1 MSKEEQ
7 GKPVDTS
14 QVLNEIGRLNQAPRR
29 ASRVPVWPLLLLFM
43 VVLALSAGGGWFVYQ
58 QWLAQ
63 QSYEQTF
70 TQLREDNQLLRQQL
84 ADAQQ
89 AMDADFE
96 AQLNRMRDS
105 EAVLQQTLADVDAAE
120 QRDEQ
125 RLNRLQQQISRDM
138 QDVSGVVTALQGQVA
153 NLQRRDLRW
162 LSAEAAYLMRLAQ
175 RKLVMEAD
183 VASTLLLLNT
193 IDELLAQQ
201 ESVLATTARQNV
213 QQDIRALQET
223 RLPNRVAVAEQLI
236 ALGDRLQQLSFAS
249 SQQDAYVDGVQ
260 QQWQQGRTS
269 VDGVQ
274 QSWLNAALDLLRTV
288 FVWREVDRSQPAF
301 LQPDQEQLLKQQM
314 MLQLEQARLAVVQ
327 ADEAMYQ
334 QALRQLGN
342 VITRYVDEG
351 NPRAQAM
358 LAELETLNQAQLSAE
373 LPDLSVTASLINQLA
388 SASAAADSQE

>member
-7 GKPVDTS
+7 GKSVDTS
-14 QVLNEIGRLNQAPRR
+14 QILSEIGRLNQAPRR
-29 ASRVPVWPLLLLFM
+29 ASRASVWPLLLLFL
-43 VVLALSAGGGWFVYQ
+43 VVLVIGAGGGWFVYQ

-63 QSYEQTF
+63 QSYDQIF
-70 TQLREDNQLLRQQL
+70 SQLREDNQQLRQQL

-96 AQLNRMRDS
+96 AQLARLRDS
-105 EAVLQQTLADVDAAE
+105 EAALQQTMANVDAAE

-125 RLNRLQQQISRDM
+125 RLNRLQQQVSRDM

-183 VASTLLLLNT
+183 VASTLLLLST

-201 ESVLATTARQNV
+201 ESVLATTAQQNV

-223 RLPNRVAVAEQLI
+223 RLPNRVAIAEQLI

-260 QQWQQGRTS
+260 QQWQQGRAAAN
-269 VDGVQ
+269 GAQ

-327 ADEAMYQ
+327 ADDGMYQ
-334 QALRQLGN
+334 QALRQLGS
-342 VITRYVDEG
+342 VITRYADEG
-351 NPRAQAM
+351 NSRADAL
-358 LAELETLNQAQLSAE
+358 LAEIETLSQAQLSAQ

-388 SASAAADSQE
+388 SASAAAASQE

>member
-1 MSKEEQ
+1 MSKEDQ
-7 GKPVDTS
+7 GKSVGTS
-14 QVLNEIGRLNQAPRR
+14 QILNEIGRLNQAPRR
-29 ASRVPVWPLLLLFM
+29 ASRPSVWPLLLMFL
-43 VVLALSAGGGWFVYQ
+43 VVLALAAGGGWFAYQ
-58 QWLAQ
+58 QWLTQ
-63 QSYEQTF
+63 QSYDQTF
-70 TQLREDNQLLRQQL
+70 TQLREDNQQLRQQL

-89 AMDADFE
+89 AMDEDFE
-96 AQLNRMRDS
+96 AQLNRLRDS
-105 EAVLQQTLADVDAAE
+105 EAALQQTLAEVDAAE

-125 RLNRLQQQISRDM
+125 RLNRLQQQLSRDM

-153 NLQRRDLRW
+153 NLQQRDLRW

-193 IDELLAQQ
+193 INELLDQQ
-201 ESVLATTARQNV
+201 ESVLAATARQNV
-213 QQDIRALQET
+213 QQDIRALQQI
-223 RLPNRVAVAEQLI
+223 RLPNRVAIAEQLI
-236 ALGDRLQQLSFAS
+236 DLGDRLQQLSFAS
-249 SQQDAYVDGVQ
+249 SQQDAYIEGVQ
-260 QQWQQGRTS
+260 QQWQQGRQAQ
-269 VDGVQ
+269 DGTQ
-274 QSWLNAALDLLRTV
+274 QSWLDAAVDLLRTV

-327 ADEAMYQ
+327 ADESMYQ

-342 VITRYVDEG
+342 VINRYVDEG

-358 LAELETLNQAQLSAE
+358 LAELDTLNQAQLSAE

-388 SASAAADSQE
+388 SASAAAASQE

>member
-1 MSKEEQ
+1 MYKEEQ
-7 GKPVDTS
+7 GKSVDTS
-14 QVLNEIGRLNQAPRR
+14 QILNEIGRLNQAPRR
-29 ASRVPVWPLLLLFM
+29 ASRASVWPLLLLFLA
-43 VVLALSAGGGWFVYQ
+43 VLTIGAGGGWFVYQ
-58 QWLAQ
+58 QWLTQ
-63 QSYEQTF
+63 QSYDQTF
-70 TQLREDNQLLRQQL
+70 TQLREDNQQLRQQL

-96 AQLNRMRDS
+96 AQLARLRDS
-105 EAVLQQTLADVDAAE
+105 EAALQQTMADVDAAE

-201 ESVLATTARQNV
+201 ESVLATTAQQNV

-260 QQWQQGRTS
+260 QQWQQGRTNA
-269 VDGVQ
+269 DGAQ

-342 VITRYVDEG
+342 VITRYADEG
-351 NPRAQAM
+351 NARADAL
-358 LAELETLNQAQLSAE
+358 LAEIETLSQAQLSAQ

-388 SASAAADSQE
+388 SASAAAASQE